1 MQCESGNSKALIRS
15 IFDGR
20 YRRSRYFSPLEFNRP
35 TTYEELVAKNDLEV
49 YDHREDPQEARNLVQ
64 DGKAKADLMMALNAT
79 LNGRIDEEVGVDD
92 GRFLPI
98 RNGAWHPP
106 QI

>member
-1 MQCESGNSKALIRS
+1 M
-15 IFDGR
+15 
-20 YRRSRYFSPLEFNRP
+20 
-35 TTYEELVAKNDLEV
+35 
-49 YDHREDPQEARNLVQ
+49 YDHQEDPQEARNLAQ

-79 LNGRIDEEVGVDD
+79 LNGRIDEEVGVDN

-98 RNGAWHPP
+98 RNGAWYPA